1 MSTPAKNMAYDN
13 AAYVAVLTVGGQLS
27 GNAGKVGY
35 AAFTTMLL
43 KSVQINLQTA
53 GTAADAK
60 TMTIIRQGTATTTT
74 VLKTDT
80 AAVGGA
86 NFAQTATLSAGDS
99 VVLTKGADATEVGQ
113 CSFELVLTPG
123 ANVTA

>member
-1 MSTPAKNMAYDN
+1 MSTPAKSMVYDAPAYL
-13 AAYVAVLTVGGQLS
+13 AVLTVGGQLS

-60 TMTIIRQGTATTTT
+60 TLFIVRQGTATTKT

-86 NFAQTATLSAGDS
+86 NYAQTATLSAGDS
-99 VVLTKGADATEVGQ
+99 CYVAKGADATEVGQ

-123 ANVTA
+123 AAVTA